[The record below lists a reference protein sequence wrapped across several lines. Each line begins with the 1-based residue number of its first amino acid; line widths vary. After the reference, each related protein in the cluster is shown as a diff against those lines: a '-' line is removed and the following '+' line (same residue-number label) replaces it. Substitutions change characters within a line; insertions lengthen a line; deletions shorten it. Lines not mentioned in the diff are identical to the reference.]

1 MSKTQVIE
9 SRYKIQDCHIIDTQ
23 KEINSGKPIYIR
35 KILDVY
41 SSEFRS
47 CEISAKDRLDIVGQ
61 LGLKTLIPVLEE
73 CFKNGN
79 KNYNASREALCSLS
93 HLLNATYPQ
102 LTFLPMDDSNSKLT
116 VQLLQSSIHDNKGC
130 EKATITDNIP

>member
-1 MSKTQVIE
+1 MSKTQVIN
-9 SRYKIQDCHIIDTQ
+9 SRYKIEDCHIIDTQ
-23 KEINSGKPIYIR
+23 KEINAGKPIYIR

-47 CEISAKDRLDIVGQ
+47 CEIIAKDRLDIVGQ
-61 LGLKTLIPVLEE
+61 LGLKTLIPVLDE
-73 CFKNGN
+73 CFKSGN
-79 KNYNASREALCSLS
+79 KNYNASREALFALSRLLNKTYPKLTFYPMEDS
-93 HLLNATYPQ
+93 HL
-102 LTFLPMDDSNSKLT
+102 KLT